1 MIYVCVKRFKQ
12 WLSNSIHHF
21 FKYITSCYVFQSIL
35 QKMLLVLCPYHWQFY
50 CPSLLLTLNGAFL
63 FTSTNTK
70 SWLNQ
75 LFFLVLQIRPLP
87 LLQMLFTFGSSLG
100 IGRASEALVGLKNY
114 AFVFVISIYPV
125 VLNVG

>member
-1 MIYVCVKRFKQ
+1 MTFKQ
-12 WLSNSIHHF
+12 HTSFFQIYHFMLCISEHLTEDVAGALSLSLAVLLSFFTVDFEWSISF
-21 FKYITSCYVFQSIL
+21 YLNKYKIL
-35 QKMLLVLCPYHWQFY
+35 IK
-50 CPSLLLTLNGAFL
+50 
-63 FTSTNTK
+63 STV
-70 SWLNQ
+70 
-75 LFFLVLQIRPLP
+75 FLVLQIRPLP